1 VSLAGGRTGK
11 RKAKYETR
19 VATVFRQGSLAFL
32 DMIRIHELA
41 HFKEH
46 DHNKAFYKLCLH
58 MNSSYHQM
66 EFDLRV
72 YLTYKEL
79 VGDLY

>member
-1 VSLAGGRTGK
+1 
-11 RKAKYETR
+11 
-19 VATVFRQGSLAFL
+19 
-32 DMIRIHELA
+32 MILIRELA

-46 DHNKAFYKLCLH
+46 DHNKAFYKLCAH
-58 MNSSYHQM
+58 MDPDYHQM

-72 YLTYKEL
+72 YLTCKEL